1 MENKWIL
8 LVEDNAD
15 DEELTRRALKKNKIL
30 NELVVARDGAEA
42 LDYLFA
48 VGNHAGHN
56 SNNLPAV
63 VLLDLKLP
71 KIDGLDVL
79 HRLREN
85 KKTMYVPVVILTS
98 SKEEADIASAYRNG
112 CNSYIRKPVDFVQF
126 NGAIQNMGLYWLLL
140 NELPVKTNGTT
151 PQPPP

>member
-8 LVEDNAD
+8 LVEDNPD

-30 NELVVARDGAEA
+30 NDLIVARDGAEA
-42 LDYLFA
+42 LDYLFG

-56 SNNLPAV
+56 SDNLPAV

-85 KKTMYVPVVILTS
+85 EKTMYVPVVILTS
-98 SKEEADIASAYRNG
+98 SKEEADIASAYKNG
-112 CNSYIRKPVDFVQF
+112 CNSYIRKPVDFIQF
-126 NGAIQNMGLYWLLL
+126 NEAIQNMGLYWLLL

-151 PQPPP
+151 PQPSP